1 MELRHFR
8 YFIAV
13 AEELS
18 FTKAAKRLH
27 ISQPPLSQHV
37 QEIER
42 ELGTLLFRR
51 NRSHVALTD
60 TGRLFLDEARS
71 VVQQASH
78 AVDMAKRA
86 GRGEVGVLRIGF
98 TATAPFTHVFSAAI
112 RAFRRESPGV
122 RLNLEYSMTEPVI
135 EALRTNE
142 LDVGF
147 VRPMTDSLPDDIGT
161 ILVMTDRLM
170 AVVHADHPLAALKQ
184 PIPIGMLAN
193 EPFVLRASGAHSG
206 YYEQIYQCCIRAGFF
221 PQIAQEAKEAATI
234 LGLVATGLGVTILPA
249 SLGAI
254 AVSGVAWREL
264 ESPANATS
272 QVLLAFNAKENDT
285 AQREAFI
292 RLVQSEVE
300 RSDHCATGLHPSQA
314 RGPQNSWALGFSNG
328 ITSRICT
335 CHYNQDASHMDQ
347 SRSTA

>member
-18 FTKAAKRLH
+18 FTKAARRLH

-42 ELGTLLFRR
+42 ELGALLFRR

-135 EALRTNE
+135 EALRTSE

-147 VRPMTDSLPDDIGT
+147 VRPMTDSLPDDIAT
-161 ILVMTDRLM
+161 ILVMTDKLM
-170 AVVHADHPLAALKQ
+170 AVLHADHPLAASKQ
-184 PIPIGMLAN
+184 PIPIEMLAK

-206 YYEQIYQCCIRAGFF
+206 YYEQIYQCCTQAGFF

-234 LGLVATGLGVTILPA
+234 LGLVAAGLGVTILPA
-249 SLGAI
+249 SLSAI

-264 ESPANATS
+264 KSQSHATS
-272 QVLLAFNAKENDT
+272 QVLLAFNARENDT
-285 AQREAFI
+285 AQRAAFI
-292 RLVQSEVE
+292 RLVQDEVE
-300 RSDHCATGLHPSQA
+300 RSDRCATGLHPSQA
-314 RGPQNSWALGFSNG
+314 RDTRNG
-328 ITSRICT
+328 WVLDFASDNTAKACT
-335 CHYNQDASHMDQ
+335 CHC
-347 SRSTA
+347 R

>member
-18 FTKAAKRLH
+18 FTKAARRLH

-42 ELGTLLFRR
+42 ELGALLFRR

-78 AVDMAKRA
+78 AIDVAKRA
-86 GRGEVGVLRIGF
+86 GRGEVGVLRVGF

-112 RAFRRESPGV
+112 RAFRRELPGV

-135 EALRTNE
+135 EALRSSE

-147 VRPMTDSLPDDIGT
+147 VRPMTNSLPDDIET

-170 AVVHADHPLAALKQ
+170 VVLHADHPLAASKQ
-184 PIPIGMLAN
+184 PIPIELLAK

-206 YYEQIYQCCIRAGFF
+206 YYEQIYQCCTQAGFF
-221 PQIAQEAKEAATI
+221 PQIYQEAKEAATI
-234 LGLVATGLGVTILPA
+234 LGLVAAGLGVTILPA
-249 SLGAI
+249 SLSAI
-254 AVSGVAWREL
+254 AVSGVTWHEL
-264 ESPANATS
+264 QSQSEATS
-272 QVLLAFNAKENDT
+272 QVLLAFNGRENDT
-285 AQREAFI
+285 AQRAAFI
-292 RLVQSEVE
+292 RLVQDEVE
-300 RSDHCATGLHPSQA
+300 RSGHCANGAHPSQA
-314 RGPQNSWALGFSNG
+314 PETKNSWSPDFVNHVRPG
-328 ITSRICT
+328 SRIVHCG
-335 CHYNQDASHMDQ
+335 
-347 SRSTA
+347 

>member
-18 FTKAAKRLH
+18 FTKAARRLH

-86 GRGEVGVLRIGF
+86 GRGEVGILRVGF

-112 RAFRRESPGV
+112 RAFRRESPSV
-122 RLNLEYSMTEPVI
+122 RLDLEYSMTEPVI

-147 VRPMTDSLPDDIGT
+147 VRPMADSLPDDIAT
-161 ILVMTDRLM
+161 LLVMSDKLM
-170 AVVHADHPLAALKQ
+170 AVLHADHPLADLKR
-184 PIPIGMLAN
+184 PIPIEMLAH

-206 YYEQIYQCCIRAGFF
+206 YYEQIYQCCIQAGFF
-221 PQIAQEAKEAATI
+221 PQIAQEAKEAVTI
-234 LGLVATGLGVTILPA
+234 LGLVAAGLGVTILPA
-249 SLGAI
+249 SLSAI

-285 AQREAFI
+285 AQRQAFI
-292 RLVQSEVE
+292 RLVQKEVE
-300 RSDHCATGLHPSQA
+300 RSDHCATGLHPSQT
-314 RGPQNSWALGFSNG
+314 RGTQNGWALDFES
-328 ITSRICT
+328 SVMPRICT
-335 CHYNQDASHMDQ
+335 CHYN
-347 SRSTA
+347 